1 MFVSTNTHN
10 KKIGMKKRFC
20 TTLLCF
26 FRSAIHDK
34 LKIIA
39 EESEIF
45 ITMIHTLDITPKTKN
60 RTKMHELSHPL
71 QIQSQCSCLCRCKQL
86 FINYN

>member
-1 MFVSTNTHN
+1 MFVSSNTHN
-10 KKIGMKKRFC
+10 KKIGMRKRFC

-60 RTKMHELSHPL
+60 IERRCTNYLTP
-71 QIQSQCSCLCRCKQL
+71 CR
-86 FINYN
+86 FRVNARVYVDVNNYL